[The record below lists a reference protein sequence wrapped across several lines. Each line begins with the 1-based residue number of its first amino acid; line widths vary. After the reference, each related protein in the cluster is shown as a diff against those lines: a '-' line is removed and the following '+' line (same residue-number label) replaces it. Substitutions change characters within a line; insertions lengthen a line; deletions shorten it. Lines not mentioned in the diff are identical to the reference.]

1 MPISLNR
8 FTSEVLNQNSFSG
21 EGGLAKGSHF
31 EVRISFPSKIDANI
45 GGGGAALPGLPTQVL
60 DVVPS
65 VASPRTTETLSL
77 RCDSIS
83 FPSRAPLTTDVKYFG
98 PTTKRIYG
106 YDAAPITATIIL
118 SQNMIEREMMLMWQD
133 IAVGSA
139 RRSRLT
145 DASAFLVGY
154 YSDYT
159 MPIKIV
165 KYNESGLKTHETTL
179 VEAYPQ
185 FVGEVGVDWGNDDML
200 KVNVTFAYKNFTD
213 KPKGGIAPDGRLVS
227 LFQAALNGNLERE
240 AGEVLGDIID
250 TNTRSLF

>member
-1 MPISLNR
+1 MPIQLNR
-8 FTSEVLNQNSFSG
+8 FTSEILNQNSFSG

-31 EVRISFPSKIDANI
+31 EVRITFPSKVDSTIS
-45 GGGGAALPGLPTQVL
+45 GAGSALPGLPTQIT

-65 VASPRTTETLSL
+65 IGSARTTETLSL
-77 RCDSIS
+77 RCDSIA

-106 YDAAPITATIIL
+106 YDAAPITASIIL
-118 SQNMIEREMMLMWQD
+118 SQNMIEREMMLLWQD
-133 IAVGSA
+133 IAVGTA
-139 RRSRLT
+139 RRSRAT
-145 DASAFLVGY
+145 NAPAFLTGY

-159 MPIKIV
+159 VPVKII
-165 KYNESGLKTHETTL
+165 KYNESGLKTHETIL
-179 VEAYPQ
+179 EEAYPQ

-213 KPKGGIAPDGRLVS
+213 KPKNGIAPDARLTS